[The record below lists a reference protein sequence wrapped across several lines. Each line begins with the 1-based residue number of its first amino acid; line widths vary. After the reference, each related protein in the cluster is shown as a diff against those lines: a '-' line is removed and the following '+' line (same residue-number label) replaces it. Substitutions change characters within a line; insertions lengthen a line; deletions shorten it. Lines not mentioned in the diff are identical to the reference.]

1 MTSKPLQIE
10 GTWEE
15 ILLQG
20 EKLAGHRVRVTIIN
34 DHEINSSP
42 EDTFRNSWK
51 EIKEGKIRPISE
63 LWKGIDTVGFN
74 FN

>member
-15 ILLQG
+15 ILLQ
-20 EKLAGHRVRVTIIN
+20 EDKLAGQRVRVTIIN
-34 DHEINSSP
+34 DEEINSSP
-42 EDTFRNSWK
+42 EESFRNSWK

-63 LWKGIDTVGFN
+63 LWEGIDAE
-74 FN
+74 